1 MRMTTLAA
9 VAAALLL
16 NVPAAAQQVPSPADV
31 LGYELGERFTDHA
44 SILRYVD
51 ALVAAAPD
59 RTRLERY
66 GETVEG
72 RPLVQLVI
80 GRADYLSRLDG
91 ILAANAELTRPE
103 TSAERARQIAAT
115 NPAVVYFSYGVHGNE
130 SSSSEAALYTM
141 WDLLRD
147 APEVAGV
154 LDSLIVVIDPAV
166 NPDGRERYVQW
177 YRQARSA
184 TPNPNPEAREHR
196 EPWPGG
202 RFNHYLFDLNRDW
215 TWLTQQETR
224 MRLATWPRWNPQ
236 VHVDFHEMSPEATYF
251 FFPAAKPI
259 NPNYPP
265 HVLAWGERFGAANAA
280 AFDMHGWPYFT
291 GESYDLFYP
300 GYGDSWPSL
309 LGAIGMTYEQAGG
322 GRAGLAYE
330 RADGS
335 VLTLRQRAQQH
346 RTTGQATLRTAAA
359 GKSTLLGDYAA
370 FHRDVGRDR
379 PDILLLD
386 DEGGRARALVALLQ
400 AQGIEVERAGRA
412 FRADAEP
419 HTGFE
424 RRREFPAGTWRV
436 RARQSRGL
444 LAATLL
450 QPEVTLDATFSY
462 DVSAWSLPFAYGV
475 EAHSA
480 RRTPDAAWSA
490 LPAAT
495 PMNAASYGSVTSAA
509 SAPAAA
515 ASYGWVLPPS
525 FESWRAVSR
534 YLNDGGVARV
544 IDDAITIAGR
554 EIAPGAIFLPRF
566 GADSFDVR
574 IARAELPPSAIPVT
588 SGRTTAGPDL
598 GTGSAYTV
606 RAPRVA
612 LVMGEG
618 VYATSA
624 GAFWFFL
631 DHTLGL
637 DYDVLDAA
645 RVRSAPLREW
655 DVIVLPEASGA
666 AFDQSAKDALEAFVR
681 AGGTL
686 IAVGTSARFIAAPIA
701 DIKVRNAPEHPEESR
716 IERALR
722 GRQAR
727 ELEDFEE
734 DVPGTIVRA
743 RVDRDH
749 PLGFG
754 VGTSDGA
761 LYVLHS
767 GGAVFE
773 PDENFETAA
782 YFPDALEKVSGVIS
796 ERNLQRLS
804 NASWLANRRVGSGRV
819 ILFADDPLFRHFWYG
834 TFQPFANALF
844 LGPHL

>member
-1 MRMTTLAA
+1 MRMTTLTTVAA
-9 VAAALLL
+9 VLLL
-16 NVPAAAQQVPSPADV
+16 NLPAAAQQVPSPADV

-51 ALVAAAPD
+51 ALVAAAPE
-59 RTRLERY
+59 RTRLEHY
-66 GETVEG
+66 GESVEG
-72 RPLVQLVI
+72 RALVQLVI
-80 GRADYLSRLDG
+80 GRADHLARLDE
-91 ILAANAELTRPE
+91 ILAANAELTRLE

-141 WDLLRD
+141 WDLLRG

-166 NPDGRERYVQW
+166 NPDGRERYVGW

-184 TPNPNPEAREHR
+184 EPNPDPAAREHG

-202 RFNHYLFDLNRDW
+202 RYNHYLFDLNRDW
-215 TWLTQQETR
+215 AWLTQQETR

-236 VHVDFHEMSPEATYF
+236 VHVDFHEMSSESSYF
-251 FFPAAKPI
+251 FFPAAAPI

-280 AFDMHGWPYFT
+280 AFDRNGWQYFT
-291 GESYDLFYP
+291 AESYDLFYP

-330 RADGS
+330 REDGS

-346 RTTGQATLRTAAA
+346 RTSGQATLRTAAA

-370 FHRDVGRDR
+370 FHRSVGRDR
-379 PDILLLD
+379 PDVLLVD
-386 DEGGRARALVALLQ
+386 DEGGRARALVALLR

-412 FRADAEP
+412 FRASAEP
-419 HTGFE
+419 HSGFDS
-424 RRREFPAGTWRV
+424 RGEFPAGTWRV
-436 RARQSRGL
+436 RARQPRGL

-480 RRTPDAAWSA
+480 RSTPDAAWSA
-490 LPAAT
+490 VPAGAPAA
-495 PMNAASYGSVTSAA
+495 AASPA
-509 SAPAAA
+509 SAA
-515 ASYGWVLPPS
+515 ASYGWVLPAS
-525 FESWRAVSR
+525 FESWRAVTR

-544 IDDAITIAGR
+544 IDDAITLAGR
-554 EIAPGAIFLPRF
+554 ELAPGAIFLPRL

-574 IARAELPPSAIPVT
+574 IARSELPPSAIPVVT
-588 SGRTTAGPDL
+588 GRTIAGPDL

-606 RAPRVA
+606 RAPRIA
-612 LVMGEG
+612 LIMGQG

-624 GAFWFFL
+624 GAHWFFL

-637 DYDVLDAA
+637 DYDVLDVA
-645 RVRSAPLREW
+645 RVSSVPLRDW
-655 DVIVLPEASGA
+655 DVLVLPEASGS
-666 AFDQSAKDALEAFVR
+666 AFDQAGKEALEAFVR

-686 IAVGTSARFIAAPIA
+686 VAVGTSARAIAAPIA
-701 DIKVRNAPEHPEESR
+701 GIEMRSAPEHPEESR

-722 GRQAR
+722 GREAR

-743 RVDRDH
+743 RVDPDH

-754 VGTSDGA
+754 VGTADGS
-761 LYVLHS
+761 LYVLHA
-767 GGAVFE
+767 GGSVFE
-773 PDENFETAA
+773 PDEEFETAA
-782 YFPDALEKVSGVIS
+782 YFPDELDKVSGVIS
-796 ERNLQRLS
+796 DRNLQRLS

-834 TFQPFANALF
+834 TFQPFTNVLL
-844 LGPHL
+844 LGPQL